1 MTTRRRTLLRL
12 LVPLTLAVAVL
23 TAAGFARSMTP
34 TATGSFNVSI
44 TATQRNTVDLGTAS
58 FTATLSPTTTQWTS
72 GTGAGQID
80 RVWSDSSRV
89 LASAADTLDLAGVL
103 TDGFGNTFTC
113 VKLKSLVLSAMSG
126 NTNNVNFKGAL
137 TAGWAGFLSDTS
149 DVISLKPGYSFGIGG
164 SGAGY
169 PVTAT
174 TADKVIV
181 QNSAGSTAVSYK
193 IEVACTSA

>member
-1 MTTRRRTLLRL
+1 MRSLKSRL
-12 LVPLTLAVAVL
+12 VVLGLALAVL
-23 TAAGFARSMTP
+23 TGAGYARHLAAP
-34 TATGSFNVSI
+34 TATGTFNLSLS
-44 TATQRNTVDLGTAS
+44 ATQTNAVDLGSAK
-58 FTATLSPTTTQWTS
+58 FTATLAIPQINYAS
-72 GTGAGQID
+72 GTASGQID

-103 TDGFGNTFTC
+103 TDGFGTTFTC
-113 VKLKSLVLSAMSG
+113 VKLKSLVLQAMSG

-149 DVISLKPGYSFGIGG
+149 DVISLKPGYAFGIGG
-164 SGAGY
+164 TGAGY

-174 TADKVIV
+174 SADKVIV

-193 IEVACTSA
+193 IEMVCTSA